1 MTVVTDVHAD
11 GGVARL
17 EDGVAA
23 VSWLEE
29 ELLKEA
35 GIHLRN
41 VLLAILT
48 KVSAISVI
56 DGSGVVEDAAHL
68 ALIHRNDH
76 HHGMLLSSVGNQVGG
91 GAGDFF
97 GSLVPARVL
106 AGAEV
111 WSVEDLLQAQNL
123 HALLASV
130 FDHGKVFVHHRLLN
144 FLDGALLVVQ
154 RVAALDEAAADD
166 LALGSHVVSL
176 IFGAQ

>member
-1 MTVVTDVHAD
+1 MEVSLCGKIVMMI
-11 GGVARL
+11 GAR
-17 EDGVAA
+17 ENERRINVD
-23 VSWLEE
+23 
-29 ELLKEA
+29 
-35 GIHLRN
+35 LRN

-76 HHGMLLSSVGNQVGG
+76 HHGVLLGSSGNQIGG

-130 FDHGKVFVHHRLLN
+130 FDHGKVLVHHRLLN

-176 IFGAQ
+176 ISGAQ